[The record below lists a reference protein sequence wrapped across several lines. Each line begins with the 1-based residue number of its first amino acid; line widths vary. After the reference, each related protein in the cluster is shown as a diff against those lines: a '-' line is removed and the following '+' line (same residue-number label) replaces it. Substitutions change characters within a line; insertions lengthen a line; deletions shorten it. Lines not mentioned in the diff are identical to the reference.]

1 MSVIQKIRN
10 RYAKVV
16 GFVIALSLVGFILM
30 EATNGPLST
39 LFGRDNSVAK
49 VNGEAIDVKAYSQKV
64 KDYEI
69 LYSYGQKGRPLDD
82 ATRAQINQ
90 QALADL
96 VNAELVKAECEK
108 LGIQTTPEEE
118 KELIYGMN
126 ADPIVR
132 QYQWFQNP
140 DTKMFDPQRIKAF
153 EQQATQVDPTGKLL
167 EEWQTIKNYVLQNN
181 ALKKYTMLTAKA
193 IYVPK
198 YLLEKSRKEKSE
210 YAGIDF
216 VRIPYATIPDDKV
229 PVKDDEL
236 IEYMKKNEK
245 KFYNADKSRSIEY
258 VSFDLTPSSEDT
270 ANALGVLNN
279 IKNEFANTTDVESIV
294 NRNSD
299 EQYNPS
305 YVNKGSFFSP
315 YADSI
320 LKLPAGAVFGPYY
333 DNNAYKL
340 TKVVDRKTLPD
351 SVKCRHILIKTEE
364 GGQPVAADSVIKK
377 RIDSVEL
384 AIKAGANF
392 NEMVA
397 KYTQDEGSKQTNGE
411 YTFTLQQKEQLSKEF
426 ADFIFDGKAGEKK
439 IVKVS
444 NSGYAGYHYIEIL
457 EQKGIQP
464 ALKLATISR
473 SLEPGQNTNNAAYA
487 KASEFAGKNN
497 TEKAFD
503 EATKKEN
510 INKRVADGIKET
522 EFMVN
527 GLGNSR
533 ELVRWLYAANK
544 GDVSAV
550 FSLNGRYIVAKMSGE
565 QEPGLMKL
573 DMNNRP
579 AIEMAVRNE
588 KKAKML
594 MDQYKSV
601 SSLQALSTST
611 NQALVRADSFNAS
624 QPFINKLGYEPRLLG
639 YVFSGKLQPNAV
651 SPAIKGQDAVFF
663 ISLINKYNVPVAAGP
678 EQDFQEKMMMMMQ
691 LRNAVMG
698 GVQETLKK
706 SAKIKY
712 NVENL

>member
-10 RYAKVV
+10 KYAKVA

-30 EATNGPLST
+30 DASNGPLGS

-49 VNGEAIDVKAYSQKV
+49 VNGEAIDIKAYSQKV
-64 KDYEI
+64 KEYET
-69 LYSYGQKGRPLDD
+69 LYSYSQKGRAIDD
-82 ATRAQINQ
+82 ATRAQVNQ

-108 LGIQTTPEEE
+108 LGIQTTAEEA

-153 EQQATQVDPTGKLL
+153 EQQAAQVDPTGKLL
-167 EEWQTIKNYVLQNN
+167 EEWETIKNYVLQNN

-193 IYVPK
+193 VYLPK
-198 YLLEKSRKEKSE
+198 YMIDKSRKEKSE

-216 VRIPYATIPDDKV
+216 VRIPYAAIEDNQV

-236 IEYMKKNEK
+236 VEYMKKNEK
-245 KFYNADKSRSIEY
+245 RFYNADKSRSIEY
-258 VSFDLTPSSEDT
+258 VSFDLVPSAEDT
-270 ANALGVLNN
+270 ASALGVLNQ
-279 IKNEFANTTDVESIV
+279 IKNEFTNTVDVESIV

-305 YVNKGSFFSP
+305 YINKGSFFSP

-320 LKLPAGAVFGPYY
+320 FKLSTGSVYGPYFE
-333 DNNAYKL
+333 NNSYKL
-340 TKVVDRKTLPD
+340 TKVVDRKNLPD

-364 GGQPVAADSVIKK
+364 GGQPIAADSIIKK

-384 AIKAGANF
+384 AIKSGAAF
-392 NEMVA
+392 SEMVT
-397 KYTQDEGSKQTNGE
+397 KYSQDDGSKQTGGE
-411 YTFTLQQKEQLSKEF
+411 YTFTLQQKNQLSKEF
-426 ADFIFDGKAGEKK
+426 GDFIFDGKAGEKK

-444 NSGYAGYHYIEIL
+444 NSSYGGYHYIEIL

-473 SLEPGQNTNNAAYA
+473 LLEPGQTTNNNSYA
-487 KASEFAGKNN
+487 KAAEFAGKNT

-503 EATKKEN
+503 DATKKEN
-510 INKRVADGIKET
+510 ISKRVADGIKET
-522 EFMVN
+522 DFMVN

-533 ELVRWLYAANK
+533 ELVRWLYNANK
-544 GDVSAV
+544 GDVSSV
-550 FSLNGRYIVAKMSGE
+550 FTLNGRYIVAKMTGE
-565 QEPGLMKL
+565 QLPGLMKL
-573 DMNNRP
+573 DANNRP

-594 MDQYKSV
+594 AEKYKSL
-601 SSLQALSTST
+601 SSLQAISTSS
-611 NQALVRADSFNAS
+611 NQAIARADSFNAS

-639 YVFSGKLQPNAV
+639 YVFSGKLQPNTV
-651 SPAIKGQDAVFF
+651 SPAIKGQDALFYV
-663 ISLINKYNVPVAAGP
+663 SLVNKYAVPVAANA

-691 LRNAVMG
+691 LRNSVMG
-698 GVQETLKK
+698 NVQETLKK

>member
-30 EATNGPLST
+30 EATNGPLSS
-39 LFGRDNSVAK
+39 LFGKDNNVAK
-49 VNGEAIDVKAYSQKV
+49 VNGTGIDYKAYSQKV
-64 KDYEI
+64 KDYET

-90 QALADL
+90 QALMDL
-96 VNAELVKAECEK
+96 VNAELVKEECEK
-108 LGIQTTPEEE
+108 LGLQTTAEEA

-140 DTKMFDPQRIKAF
+140 DTKQFDPQRIKAF
-153 EQQATQVDPTGKLL
+153 EQQANQVDPTGKLL
-167 EEWQTIKNYVLQNN
+167 EEWETIKNYVLQNN

-193 IYVPK
+193 VYMPK
-198 YLLEKSRKEKSE
+198 FILEKSRKEKSE
-210 YAGIDF
+210 FAGIDF
-216 VRIPYATIPDDKV
+216 VRIPYATIEDAQV
-229 PVKDDEL
+229 PVKEDEL

-245 KFYNADKSRSIEY
+245 RFSNTEKSRSIEY
-258 VSFDLTPSSEDT
+258 VSFDLTPSAEDT
-270 ANALGVLNN
+270 ANALGVLNQ
-279 IKNEFANTTDVESIV
+279 IKNDFANTVDVESIV

-299 EQYNPS
+299 DQYNPM
-305 YVNKGSFFSP
+305 YVNKGSFMSP

-320 LKLPAGAVFGPYY
+320 FKMPTGSVFGPYF
-333 DNNAYKL
+333 DNNSYKL
-340 TKVVDRKTLPD
+340 TKVVDRKNLPD

-364 GGQPVAADSVIKK
+364 GGQPVAADSIVKK

-426 ADFIFDGKAGEKK
+426 ADFIFDGHTGEKK

-444 NSGYAGYHYIEIL
+444 NGSYSGYHYIEIMD
-457 EQKGIQP
+457 QKGIQP

-473 SLEPGQNTNNAAYA
+473 LLEPGQTTNNNAYA
-487 KASEFAGKNN
+487 KAAEFAGKNN

-503 EATKKEN
+503 DAAKKDN

-522 EFMVN
+522 DFMVN
-527 GLGNSR
+527 GLGSSR
-533 ELVRWLYAANK
+533 ELIRWLYNAKK
-544 GDVSAV
+544 GDVSSV
-550 FSLNGRYIVAKMSGE
+550 FTLNGRYIVAKMSGE

-573 DMNNRP
+573 DANNRP
-579 AIEMAVRNE
+579 SIEMIVRNE

-594 MDQYKSV
+594 ADKYKSV
-601 SSLQALSTST
+601 TSLQALSASS

-639 YVFSGKLQPNAV
+639 YVFSGKLQPNTV
-651 SPAIKGQDAVFF
+651 SQAIKGQDGIFF
-663 ISLINKYNVPVAAGP
+663 ISLINKYTVPVAANP
-678 EQDFQEKMMMMMQ
+678 EMEFQEKMMAMMQ
-691 LRNAVMG
+691 LRNSVMG
-698 GVQETLKK
+698 NVQETLKK

-712 NVENL
+712 NVDNL

>member
-10 RYAKVV
+10 KYAKVA

-30 EATNGPLST
+30 DASNGPLSS

-49 VNGEAIDVKAYSQKV
+49 VNGEAIDIKAYSEKV
-64 KDYEI
+64 KEYET
-69 LYSYGQKGRPLDD
+69 LYSYGQKGKPLDD
-82 ATRAQINQ
+82 VTRAQINQ

-96 VNAELVKAECEK
+96 VNSKLVTAECEK
-108 LGIQTTPEEE
+108 LGIMTTADEE
-118 KELIYGMN
+118 KELLGGMN
-126 ADPIVR
+126 ADPIIR

-153 EQQATQVDPTGKLL
+153 EEQANQIDPSGKLL
-167 EEWQTIKNYVLQNN
+167 EEWKTIKNYVKENN
-181 ALKKYTMLTAKA
+181 ILKKYSMLTTKA
-193 IYVPK
+193 IYMPK
-198 YLLEKSRKEKSE
+198 FMVERSRKEKSE

-216 VRIPYATIPDDKV
+216 VRIPYASIDDSQV
-229 PVKDDEL
+229 PVKEEEL
-236 IEYMKKNEK
+236 IEYMKKNAK
-245 KFYNADKSRSIEY
+245 KFTNNDKTRNIEY
-258 VSFDLTPSSEDT
+258 IAFDLVPSAEDT
-270 ANALGVLNN
+270 ANALGVLYN
-279 IKNEFANTTDVESIV
+279 IKAEFANSVDVESIV

-299 EQYNPS
+299 DQYNPT
-305 YVNKGSFFSP
+305 YVNKASFMSL

-320 LKLPAGAVFGPYY
+320 FKLPAGGVYGPYF
-333 DNNAYKL
+333 DNNSYKL

-364 GGQPVAADSVIKK
+364 GGQPVAADSIIKK

-397 KYTQDEGSKQTNGE
+397 KYSQDEGSKQTNGE

-444 NSGYAGYHYIEIL
+444 NGSYGGYHYIEIM

-473 SLEPGQNTNNAAYA
+473 VLEPGQTTNNEAYA
-487 KASEFAGKNN
+487 KAAEFAGKYN
-497 TEKAFD
+497 TGKAFD
-503 EATKKEN
+503 DATKKEN

-522 EFMVN
+522 DFMVN

-533 ELVRWLYAANK
+533 ELVRWLYNAK
-544 GDVSAV
+544 EGDVSSV
-550 FSLNGRYIVAKMSGE
+550 FTLNGRYIVAKMSSE
-565 QEPGLMKL
+565 QLPGLMKL
-573 DMNNRP
+573 DANNRP
-579 AIEMAVRNE
+579 SIEMAVRNE

-594 MDQYKSV
+594 MDKYKSV
-601 SSLQALSTST
+601 ASLQSLSTST
-611 NQALVRADSFNAS
+611 NQAIVRSDSFNAS
-624 QPFINKLGYEPRLLG
+624 QPFINRLGYEPRLLG
-639 YVFSGKLQPNAV
+639 YVFSGKLQLNTV

-663 ISLINKYNVPVAAGP
+663 VSLVNKYSMPVQASP
-678 EQDFQEKMMMMMQ
+678 EMDFQEKMMGMMQ
-691 LRNAVMG
+691 LRSNAMMNI
-698 GVQETLKK
+698 QETLKK
-706 SAKIKY
+706 SADIKY
-712 NVENL
+712 NVDNL